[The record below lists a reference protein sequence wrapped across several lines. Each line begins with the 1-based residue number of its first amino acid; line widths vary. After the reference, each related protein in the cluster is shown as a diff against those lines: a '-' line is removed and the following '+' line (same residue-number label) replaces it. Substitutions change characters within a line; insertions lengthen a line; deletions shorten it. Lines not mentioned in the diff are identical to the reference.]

1 MVTIASVCKKSAAFK
16 AGLKSGD
23 LLVSVNGNEIN
34 DVLDYRFYT
43 VDSHLSLALIRDG
56 KGLKVDIH
64 KPEYDELG
72 LEFESFLIDQK
83 KSCRNGC
90 IFCFIDQNPKGMR
103 ETVYFK
109 DDDERLSFLHGN
121 YVTMTNLKESDID
134 RIIKMHISPLNVSV
148 HTMNG
153 ELRKTMMRNKNAGE
167 VLRFLKR
174 LSDNGIEINAQLVL
188 CEGLNDG
195 DELVYSMEQLYAL
208 ETLNSVSAVP
218 VGVTAHREG
227 LYPLKPYSKSG
238 AEAVIATVNAF
249 GDKCLAE
256 RGSRIFFAA
265 DEFYLKAEQEIP
277 EEEFYEDY
285 PQLENGVGMLRSH
298 YEEFKYEL
306 ECFAEDLNGEKAE
319 IERDV
324 TLITGKAAEMHI
336 KSLAEMLCKEFPRV
350 KCSVEAIE
358 NRFFGPTVTV
368 SGLVTGGDIINQ
380 LKGKSYGKELVI
392 PCNMLRYERD
402 LFLDGVSVEELEKA
416 LGVKVLIGE
425 KEGGSLAEKILGRS
439 LT

>member
-1 MVTIASVCKKSAAFK
+1 MVTIASVCKKSIAFK
-16 AGLKSGD
+16 AGLKNGD

-56 KGLKVDIH
+56 RALKVELV
-64 KPEYDELG
+64 KPEYDDLG
-72 LEFESFLIDQK
+72 LEFESFLIDKK
-83 KSCRNGC
+83 KSCRNAC

-121 YVTMTNLKESDID
+121 YVTMTNLKDSDID
-134 RIIKMHISPLNVSV
+134 RIIKMRISPLNVSV

-153 ELRKTMMRNKNAGE
+153 ELRQTMMRNKNAGE
-167 VLRFLKR
+167 VLKFLKR
-174 LSDNGIEINAQLVL
+174 LSDGGIEINAQLVL
-188 CEGLNDG
+188 CEGINDG
-195 DELVYSMEQLYAL
+195 AELVYSMEQLYSL

-218 VGVTAHREG
+218 VGVTAHRDG
-227 LYPLKPYSKSG
+227 LYPLKPYSKEG
-238 AEAVIATVNAF
+238 AAAVIAAVNAF
-249 GDKCLAE
+249 AENCFKE

-265 DEFYLKAEQEIP
+265 DEFYLKAGLEIP
-277 EEEFYEDY
+277 EEEFYEDF
-285 PQLENGVGMLRSH
+285 PQIENGVGMLRSH

-306 ECFAEDLNGEKAE
+306 ECFSQELGDSVTE
-319 IERDV
+319 IKRDV
-324 TLITGKAAEMHI
+324 TLITGKAAEAHI
-336 KSLAEMLCKEFPRV
+336 NSLAEMLCKIFTNV
-350 KCSVEAIE
+350 NCSVIAIE

-368 SGLVTGGDIINQ
+368 SGLVTGGDIIAQ
-380 LKGKSYGKELVI
+380 LKGKSYAKELVI

-402 LFLDGVSVEELEKA
+402 LFLDGISVEELEKA
-416 LGVKVLIGE
+416 LGVKVSIGE

>member
-1 MVTIASVCKKSAAFK
+1 MVTIASVCKKSIAFK
-16 AGLKSGD
+16 AGIKDGD

-43 VDSHLSLALIRDG
+43 VDSHLSLALLRDG
-56 KGLKVDIH
+56 KALKLELV
-64 KPEYDELG
+64 KPEYDDLG
-72 LEFESFLIDQK
+72 LEFESFLIDKK
-83 KSCRNGC
+83 KSCRNAC

-109 DDDERLSFLHGN
+109 DDDERLSFIHGN
-121 YVTMTNLKESDID
+121 YVTMTNLKESDVD
-134 RIIKMHISPLNVSV
+134 RIIKMRISPLNVSV

-153 ELRKTMMRNKNAGE
+153 ELRRSMMRNKNAGD
-167 VLRFLKR
+167 VLRFLKK
-174 LSDNGIEINAQLVL
+174 LSDGGIEINAQLVL

-195 DELVYSMEQLYAL
+195 DELTYSMEQLYAL

-227 LYPLKPYSKSG
+227 LYPLKPYSKEG
-238 AEAVIATVNAF
+238 AAAVISAVTAF

-256 RGSRIFFAA
+256 GGSRVFYAA
-265 DEFYLKAEQEIP
+265 DEFYLKAGLELP

-285 PQLENGVGMLRSH
+285 PQIENGVGMLRSH

-306 ECFAEDLNGEKAE
+306 ECFTEALGDSAAELK
-319 IERDV
+319 RDV
-324 TLITGKAAEMHI
+324 TVVTGKAAEAHI
-336 KSLAEMLCKEFPRV
+336 KTLTEMLCKVFTGV
-350 KCSVEAIE
+350 KCSVAAIE

-368 SGLVTGGDIINQ
+368 SGLVTGGDIIEQ

-392 PCNMLRYERD
+392 PCSMLRYERD
-402 LFLDGVSVEELEKA
+402 LFLDGVSVEELEQA
-416 LGVKVLIGE
+416 LGVKVSIGE

-439 LT
+439 LE